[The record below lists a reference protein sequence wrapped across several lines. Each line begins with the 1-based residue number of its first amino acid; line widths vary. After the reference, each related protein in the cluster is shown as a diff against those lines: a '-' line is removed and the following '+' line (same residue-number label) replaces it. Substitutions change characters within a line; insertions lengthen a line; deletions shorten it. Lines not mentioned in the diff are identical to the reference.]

1 MTGPGRWA
9 WMTSR
14 PLRRMPRWRAPPR
27 RRRRHR
33 GRGSFR
39 PGFPGRRRGRDGSG
53 RRLPEPIA
61 NQGMGPC
68 RQTTGVRRSIGSC
81 ASASAFDGGRE
92 WLDPPAV
99 GSSRQG
105 NLTSRPKPHRVDAGW
120 QCAVCRTPIAGLASV
135 VAPCASWAGVGGAAR
150 WLIGWSPVMTQDF
163 SVWYPDCPVR
173 PAVARTATLSSIPR
187 AAVAVSGIVYGL

>member
-1 MTGPGRWA
+1 
-9 WMTSR
+9 
-14 PLRRMPRWRAPPR
+14 LPPR
-27 RRRRHR
+27 TDENAAGRAAVETHKRREHSGHGHPVPALTRVM
-33 GRGSFR
+33 
-39 PGFPGRRRGRDGSG
+39 PLGRRAGEAVPPALTGCCGRDHRRWEAAPTSGPRVVPAWLPRSPPGGRDGSG

-68 RQTTGVRRSIGSC
+68 RQTTGVRRSAGSC

-120 QCAVCRTPIAGLASV
+120 QCAVCRTPIAGLASAA
-135 VAPCASWAGVGGAAR
+135 APCASWAGVGGLRA
-150 WLIGWSPVMTQDF
+150 G
-163 SVWYPDCPVR
+163 
-173 PAVARTATLSSIPR
+173 SSGGP
-187 AAVAVSGIVYGL
+187 LL